1 MKSIA
6 RTFTLSLGLAATA
19 IFLATIAIAVWR
31 SQLREY
37 EPVVCRVAAGIL
49 YDAAVVDPGRAL
61 TIRSTRRVKELE
73 SFSPDLWYV
82 VSHEKLITEFGGGRR
97 PALPFSLPY
106 SGPVGFSVLNTLDQN
121 STFCLAVI
129 P

>member
-19 IFLATIAIAVWR
+19 IFLAMIAIAVWQ

-49 YDAAVVDPGRAL
+49 YDAAVVDPGHAL
-61 TIRSTRRVKELE
+61 TIRSTDRIEQLKA
-73 SFSPDLWYV
+73 FSPNLWYI
-82 VSHEKLITEFGGGRR
+82 VS
-97 PALPFSLPY
+97 Y
-106 SGPVGFSVLNTLDQN
+106 
-121 STFCLAVI
+121 
-129 P
+129 